1 MLVGINDSG
10 EIGGDYVDKHGAR
23 RSFLVRK
30 GKVRRLPEPRAS
42 HKRGTGFGISEIAND
57 GSFATTEG
65 LKNSVVSYIHRG
77 GVYSRITVPS
87 TYGSDTAAVAS
98 TAQVRSWATTGSEMV
113 TSEVSWQRVSSVGGG
128 WANSQAY
135 AARAA
140 RHGPSMVP
148 QASPVMSACRPVV
161 EHRQHAEH
169 GLRYLGRGPGDA
181 PRETPI
187 EARPPYGRTSRRQRP
202 TPPGSIWR
210 SRHGLA
216 SGQDVGPH
224 EPARTIET

>member
-113 TSEVSWQRVSSVGGG
+113 TSEVSWQRLSSEYRWGLGQL
-128 WANSQAY
+128 A
-135 AARAA
+135 
-140 RHGPSMVP
+140 
-148 QASPVMSACRPVV
+148 
-161 EHRQHAEH
+161 
-169 GLRYLGRGPGDA
+169 GLRSPRGSSRTVYGASGLPRDERLSTCGRAPSARRARTAVPRAGSRRRTAGDA
-181 PRETPI
+181 DRGSPSVRSNLATPATNAPRKYLAIPSWFGI
-187 EARPPYGRTSRRQRP
+187 RPGRR
-202 TPPGSIWR
+202 
-210 SRHGLA
+210 A
-216 SGQDVGPH
+216 S
-224 EPARTIET
+224 